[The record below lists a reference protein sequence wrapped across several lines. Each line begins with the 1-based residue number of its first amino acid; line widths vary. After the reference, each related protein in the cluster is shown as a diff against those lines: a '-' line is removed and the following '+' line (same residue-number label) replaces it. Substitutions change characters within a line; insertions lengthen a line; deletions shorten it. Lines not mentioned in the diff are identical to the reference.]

1 MLHDEPPTAV
11 AALDRHELLFNALEQ
26 FKIQKGSQ
34 RCETIG
40 LTEYGTFFRVKKCVS
55 HAHTAALYK
64 IESKLVCYLFDT
76 SSEVGGVFSVLIVAE
91 NFLAVEVII
100 VKRSQL
106 VQIFCDIHFLMGH
119 RRTLCV
125 DKVFVVVVGIKF

>member
-1 MLHDEPPTAV
+1 MV
-11 AALDRHELLFNALEQ
+11 AKLVCKRHKNIPNSH
-26 FKIQKGSQ
+26 KVGNK
-34 RCETIG
+34 
-40 LTEYGTFFRVKKCVS
+40 FR
-55 HAHTAALYK
+55 
-64 IESKLVCYLFDT
+64 KLVCYLFDT